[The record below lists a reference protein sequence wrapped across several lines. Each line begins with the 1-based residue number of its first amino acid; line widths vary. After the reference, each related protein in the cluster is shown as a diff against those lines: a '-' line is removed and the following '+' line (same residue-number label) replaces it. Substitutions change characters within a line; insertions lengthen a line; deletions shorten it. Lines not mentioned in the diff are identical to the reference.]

1 MVKIGLT
8 GALASGKST
17 TARMFAEMGVPVFSA
32 DAAVHDLY
40 RGRAAPLIG
49 ATFPGT
55 VKDGVVD
62 RAALGRAV
70 LEKPAA
76 LVELEALVHPL
87 VAEEEA
93 RFLAEAAA
101 DGHRL
106 TLSDIPLLFETGADQ
121 RYDFT
126 VVVTAPEDVRRARA
140 LERPGMTD
148 ALYASL
154 LARQMP
160 NAEKR
165 RRAHFIVDSAR
176 GMEAARRAVADI
188 VRATAP
194 LAARR

>member
-160 NAEKR
+160 DAEKR

>member
-40 RGRAAPLIG
+40 RSRAAPLIA

-62 RAALGRAV
+62 RAVLGRAV

-76 LVELEALVHPL
+76 LVELEAIVHPL

-93 RFLAEAAA
+93 RFLADAAA

-160 NAEKR
+160 DAEKR
-165 RRAHFIVDSAR
+165 RRAHFVVDSAR
-176 GMEAARRAVADI
+176 GMETARRAVADI

>member
-1 MVKIGLT
+1 
-8 GALASGKST
+8 
-17 TARMFAEMGVPVFSA
+17 
-32 DAAVHDLY
+32 
-40 RGRAAPLIG
+40 
-49 ATFPGT
+49 
-55 VKDGVVD
+55 
-62 RAALGRAV
+62 V

-160 NAEKR
+160 DAEKR